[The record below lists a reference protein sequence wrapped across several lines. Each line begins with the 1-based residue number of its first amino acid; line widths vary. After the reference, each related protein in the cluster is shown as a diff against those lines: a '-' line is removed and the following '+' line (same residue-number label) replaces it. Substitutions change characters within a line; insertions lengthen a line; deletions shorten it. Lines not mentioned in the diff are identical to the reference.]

1 MITSL
6 TLAVFTG
13 EGLRGILM
21 CVLILLDLSPL
32 ASCMMGLQIFEA
44 MEINTLYIWLCCST
58 IPEMP
63 ENTEFYTSQLICV
76 HLFFFCLYVIKKC
89 INYYSCIT

>member
-63 ENTEFYTSQLICV
+63 GIKYRILHVST
-76 HLFFFCLYVIKKC
+76 HLCSFILFLPLRH
-89 INYYSCIT
+89 